1 MATIL
6 EYRVTAVEIED
17 RREIA
22 ANLIRDKIFVKTSDQ
37 VTWNQLRTMRPVP
50 AWNDQHPREPGFY
63 LDFVKPKQ
71 TSKLC
76 WELEAEYTPIKA
88 GQEDANPLSR
98 KAAITFESSLVE
110 QPTFFDNQGR
120 LMTNTAGELLT
131 GVIEQIPIVDYTIK
145 KNLASD
151 PKWIQ
156 THIGGV
162 NKDSVKIRGLT
173 WAPRTLLLGG
183 VSGGEF
189 TTENRQEFA
198 PYSLKI
204 LGDPRTWSPKVWN
217 RGTVYLVEDRAWK
230 AVTGQSIYK
239 QVRIQTGD
247 PPEDVTEPVPL
258 TLDGQPVSG
267 YLQKSETPVDP
278 SKLIMLT
285 FHVQKEVSFA
295 ELPLR

>member
-1 MATIL
+1 MATIV
-6 EYRVTAVEIED
+6 EYRVTSVEIED
-17 RREIA
+17 RREVA

-98 KAAITFESSLVE
+98 AAVTTFESSLIE
-110 QPTFFDNQGR
+110 QPTFFDNQDR

-131 GVIEQIPIVDYTIK
+131 GIIQQIPIVDYTVR

-151 PKWIQ
+151 PRWLQ

-162 NKDSVKIRGLT
+162 NKESVKLRGLT

-198 PYSLKI
+198 QYSLKI
-204 LGDPRTWSPKVWN
+204 LGDPRTWSAKVWN
-217 RGTVYLVEDRAWK
+217 RGTVYLKQETDRNGK
-230 AVTGQSIYK
+230 KVYR

-258 TLDGQPVSG
+258 TIDGQVAEG

>member
-1 MATIL
+1 MATIV
-6 EYRVTAVEIED
+6 EYRVTSVEIED
-17 RREIA
+17 RREVA

-98 KAAITFESSLVE
+98 AAVTTFESSLIE

-120 LMTNTAGELLT
+120 LITNTAGELLT
-131 GVIEQIPIVDYTIK
+131 GVIEQIPIVDYTVR
-145 KNLASD
+145 KNLAAD
-151 PKWIQ
+151 PRWLQ

-162 NKDSVKIRGLT
+162 NKESVKLRGLT

-198 PYSLKI
+198 QYSLKI
-204 LGDPRTWSPKVWN
+204 LGDPRTWSAKVWN
-217 RGTVYLVEDRAWK
+217 RGTVYLKQETDRNGK
-230 AVTGQSIYK
+230 KVYR

-258 TLDGQPVSG
+258 TLDGQVAEG